1 MTTSKPQRILV
12 TGGNT
17 YTGISI
23 AAALLA
29 DGAEVTL
36 LIRPGTEDRLG
47 PLEQRVRWFAAD
59 IWDSA
64 SLRGRARGHRCVI
77 HTVGSMIDDPKQGLT
92 YHRLNVISAR
102 NAVNMCI
109 SDGVP
114 RMVLLSTV
122 SAPWV
127 KRQYVRAKRE
137 AETYIARVGVEAAIV
152 RAPLTYGRGQP
163 RSMFYRLMTLLGSI
177 PPLSWTLPGR
187 IAPMPLDML
196 ARGVARI
203 ALMDSLPQ
211 SLYFPRDVRRL
222 NKREERRGTLPA
234 MLSFDTLA
242 TNAPPRP
249 VDILDED
256 TPFGWTPP
264 TADREQRF

>member
-1 MTTSKPQRILV
+1 MTIPKPQRILV

-17 YTGISI
+17 YTGMSI

-102 NAVNMCI
+102 NTVNMCI

-114 RMVLLSTV
+114 RIVLLSTV
-122 SAPWV
+122 TAPWI
-127 KRQYVRAKRE
+127 KRQYVQAKRE
-137 AETYIARVGVEAAIV
+137 AEAYIGRVGVEAAII
-152 RAPLTYGRGQP
+152 RAPLTYVRGQP

-177 PPLSWTLPGR
+177 PPLSWTIPGR

-203 ALMDSLPQ
+203 ALAETKSKTV
-211 SLYFPRDVRRL
+211 YFANDLRRL
-222 NKREERRGTLPA
+222 NKREERRGTLPT
-234 MLSFDTLA
+234 MTPFDTLA
-242 TNAPPRP
+242 TDGRMRP
-249 VDILDED
+249 IDIVSEE

-264 TADREQRF
+264 NADRDRRF

>member
-1 MTTSKPQRILV
+1 MAVNKPQRILV

-17 YTGISI
+17 YTGMSI

-47 PLEQRVRWFAAD
+47 ALAQRVRWFSAD

-114 RMVLLSTV
+114 RLVLLSTV

-127 KRQYVRAKRE
+127 NRQYVRAKRE
-137 AETYIARVGVEAAIV
+137 AETYIGRVGVEAAII
-152 RAPLTYGRGQP
+152 RAPLTYVRGQR

-177 PPLSWTLPGR
+177 PPLSWSIPGR
-187 IAPMPLDML
+187 VAPMPLDIL

-203 ALMDSLPQ
+203 AMKENQ
-211 SLYFPRDVRRL
+211 AKSLYFASDLRRL
-222 NKREERRGTLPA
+222 NKREERRGILPT
-234 MLSFDTLA
+234 MQSFDTLA
-242 TNAPPRP
+242 AASPARP
-249 VDILDED
+249 VDILDEE
-256 TPFGWTPP
+256 TPFGWIPP
-264 TADREQRF
+264 TSGRDRRS